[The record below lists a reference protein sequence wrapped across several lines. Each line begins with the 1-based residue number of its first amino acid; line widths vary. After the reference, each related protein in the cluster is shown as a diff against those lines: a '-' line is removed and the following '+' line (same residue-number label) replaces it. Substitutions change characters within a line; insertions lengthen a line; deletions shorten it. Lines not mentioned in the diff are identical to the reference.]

1 LDGLTWRCDA
11 ITLDVCRCGVM
22 ICLYIKNSI
31 TNRTFQYIL
40 KVVLRR
46 TNPPGSHRHQNCWR
60 MSPGC
65 WRMLPPVET
74 GGYRRSKTP
83 PPRGSTASIYAVD
96 REIAVK
102 HALSTRW
109 NPAKAG
115 FAQMWPPVSTGGNI
129 RLQAQPPGR
138 GSVRRGV
145 PTGDDGNERKNI
157 HDLPG
162 GTPRRRGF
170 A

>member
-46 TNPPGSHRHQNCWR
+46 TNPPGSHRHQYCWR
-60 MSPGC
+60 MSPGF
-65 WRMLPPVET
+65 WRMFPPVET

-83 PPRGSTASIYAVD
+83 PPRGSTASIYGVD

-115 FAQMWPPVSTGGNI
+115 FCLSDEVARGPRFQPVGHSSKVILVPTVPGGNQSSGAPAPNI
-129 RLQAQPPGR
+129 WPGKQMSGR
-138 GSVRRGV
+138 GSV
-145 PTGDDGNERKNI
+145 
-157 HDLPG
+157 
-162 GTPRRRGF
+162 
-170 A
+170 